1 MQLRPVGMRAYVRFP
16 QGDWAKEADDGF
28 VRETGLV
35 GEPIRIDGIVVAV
48 GCRVEGICPGDTVC
62 GDPRR
67 GKVLVIDDVMYHL
80 IKVEDLT
87 MKAEYNP

>member
-1 MQLRPVGMRAYVRFP
+1 MRLRPVGKKVYVRFP
-16 QGDWAKEADDGF
+16 QGDWAKEENGF
-28 VRETGLV
+28 VRQTGLV
-35 GEPIRIDGIVVAV
+35 GAPFRIDGLVVAA
-48 GCRVEGICPGDTVC
+48 GRQVEGIHPGDTVY

-80 IKVEDLT
+80 MKVEDLT